1 MKPFCMPSQIDEL
14 FPLSHGSCI
23 QVSVCDFCPLVQVC
37 SNLFFS
43 FGYFLIIRL
52 KKLSIIHVYGGHFSA
67 KSLHAVFQRH
77 IKLAGC

>member
-1 MKPFCMPSQIDEL
+1 MKPSCLTSQIDEL

-23 QVSVCDFCPLVQVC
+23 QVSFCDFCQLVQVC
-37 SNLFFS
+37 SNLFFFS

-52 KKLSIIHVYGGHFSA
+52 KKLSIIYGGHFSA